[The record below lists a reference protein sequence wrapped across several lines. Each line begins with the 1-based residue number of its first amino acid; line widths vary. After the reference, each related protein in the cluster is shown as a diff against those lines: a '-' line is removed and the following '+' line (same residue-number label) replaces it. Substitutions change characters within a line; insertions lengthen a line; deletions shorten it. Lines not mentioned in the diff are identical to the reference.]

1 MHCTAT
7 FYGPLCAPNTGFSA
21 FQTLSPSVAG
31 FRIAATGV
39 VLSVDQATEIVKK
52 LKLTGSPYKIFR
64 NTAFVRDM
72 FTTSLEIAKFQGAA
86 VRTVSGIRGQIKKAL
101 SKPEGH
107 FRVTFEDKILMSDII
122 FLRAWHAVHP
132 HRFYNPVT
140 NLLSSGLTPPPISTP
155 TSKPD
160 PPAKQADA
168 WQGMRLT
175 GQIRHDL
182 SLPTPTSQRST
193 YRPIA
198 RPTRHFN
205 PLRVPRALAA
215 SLPYKSQISTM
226 RPQSRETYMAKRKR
240 AVVVSGEERR
250 ARDLLQKVMTLRKE
264 KVEKRAVKKEEGR
277 RVYREKV
284 REGLEKKEG
293 REKRE
298 KDEYWRREGR
308 KRGRGAQGEDGGGA
322 KRLKR

>member
-31 FRIAATGV
+31 FRVAATGV

-52 LKLTGSPYKIFR
+52 LKLTGNPYKIFR

-107 FRVTFEDKILMSDII
+107 FRATFEDKILMSDIV

-140 NLLSSGLTPPPISTP
+140 NLLSTTPTPGTSTP
-155 TSKPD
+155 TSAPVSI
-160 PPAKQADA
+160 PKQADA

-198 RPTRHFN
+198 RPIRHFN

-226 RPQSRETYMAKRKR
+226 LPQKRETYMAKRKR
-240 AVVVSGEERR
+240 AVVVSGEERK

-277 RVYREKV
+277 RAYREKV

-293 REKRE
+293 RERRE
-298 KDEYWRREGR
+298 KEEYWRREGR
-308 KRGRGAQGEDGGGA
+308 KRGRGGGEDGGGGKRA
-322 KRLKR
+322 KR

>member
-21 FQTLSPSVAG
+21 FQTLCPSVAG
-31 FRIAATGV
+31 FRVAATGV

-52 LKLTGSPYKIFR
+52 LKLTGNPYKIFR

-107 FRVTFEDKILMSDII
+107 FRATFEDKILMSDII

-140 NLLSSGLTPPPISTP
+140 NLLSSGPTPP

-160 PPAKQADA
+160 SQPVPPSKPADA

-182 SLPTPTSQRST
+182 SLPIPTSQRST

-198 RPTRHFN
+198 RPTRRFN

-226 RPQSRETYMAKRKR
+226 LPQKRETYMAKRKR
-240 AVVVSGEERR
+240 AVVVTGEERR

-264 KVEKRAVKKEEGR
+264 KVEKRAMKKEEGR
-277 RVYREKV
+277 KVYREKV

-293 REKRE
+293 RERRE
-298 KDEYWRREGR
+298 KEEYWRKEGR
-308 KRGRGAQGEDGGGA
+308 KRGRVGGGEDGGGG
-322 KRLKR
+322 KRVKR